1 MNVENFEEPRV
12 DRTIF
17 SVASLYDESDE
28 KAYWHSRTPHERLE
42 HLELL
47 RWINYGPQA
56 TERLQRVLEIAERE
70 SSHPKKKIKS
80 ARKAA
85 KAQRTRKAFLCGT
98 FAPLRESL
106 YCATRIF

>member
-1 MNVENFEEPRV
+1 MENVQELKV
-12 DRTIF
+12 DRTAF

-47 RWINYGPQA
+47 RWINYGSQV

-70 SSHPKKKIKS
+70 
-80 ARKAA
+80 
-85 KAQRTRKAFLCGT
+85 
-98 FAPLRESL
+98 
-106 YCATRIF
+106 